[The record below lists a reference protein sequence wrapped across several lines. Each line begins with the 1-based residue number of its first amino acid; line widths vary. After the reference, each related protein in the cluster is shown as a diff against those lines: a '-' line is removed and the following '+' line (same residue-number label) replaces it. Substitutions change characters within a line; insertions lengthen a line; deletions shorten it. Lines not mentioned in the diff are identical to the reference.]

1 MDTHSE
7 ETDLAGSRR
16 SVVGQGIIVRVSR
29 TASSWRR
36 FAGGAVA
43 AVAVATA
50 VAVTAGALPANAAD
64 GLIADPDQAT
74 TAAGAPVDIDVTAN
88 DTTTSS
94 DPIIVTSTSEA
105 GHGTATVLSA
115 STVRYQPE
123 AGFVGDDTFQY
134 RVRSAGARAIGSVTV
149 TVTPAADHPLTVV
162 LPTKWIVLRPGA
174 MSGEAAPGADLSV
187 RITGPR
193 TDTTLAVESAP
204 DGTWTAQFTPRWAG
218 THTVTVTEE
227 SGSSGRSATAT
238 VTAKARYLT
247 SQSRPLT
254 AADVPY
260 SYRPGC
266 PVAPAQ
272 LRNLTITYWDWN
284 DQLRTGVL
292 VVNRR
297 AVKDLRYV
305 FRVAFRT
312 KFPIRSVNPAEKYY
326 DDGRRTSAQSDKRAM
341 AADNTSAFNCRRV
354 TGSHYRRSP
363 HSFGTSIDIN
373 PRENPYV
380 THRRVY
386 PKHARTFLNRS
397 KVRKGMLVRSTPVV
411 KAFKRRGWVWGTR
424 FRYPDYQ
431 HFDM

>member
-1 MDTHSE
+1 M
-7 ETDLAGSRR
+7 
-16 SVVGQGIIVRVSR
+16 VGVL
-29 TASSWRR
+29 
-36 FAGGAVA
+36 
-43 AVAVATA
+43 AVATA

-64 GLIADPDQAT
+64 GVTAHPDEAT
-74 TAAGAPVDIDVTAN
+74 TAAGEPVDIDVTAN
-88 DTTTSS
+88 DTTTSADPLVVSRVFPPRHGSADIVS
-94 DPIIVTSTSEA
+94 DSN
-105 GHGTATVLSA
+105 
-115 STVRYQPE
+115 TVRYQPDD
-123 AGFVGDDTFQY
+123 GYVGTDSFWY
-134 RVRSAGARAIGSVTV
+134 VVRSGGAEGRARVTV
-149 TVTPAADHPLTVV
+149 TVTPTTRHPLTVV
-162 LPTKWIVLRPGA
+162 TPARWIVLRPGA
-174 MSGEAAPGADLSV
+174 MSGEATPGADLSV

-193 TDTTLAVESAP
+193 TDTTLAVESGD
-204 DGTWTAQFTPRWAG
+204 DGSWSAQFTARWPG

-227 SGSSGRSATAT
+227 SGSSSRSATAT
-238 VTAKARYLT
+238 VTAKAKYLT
-247 SQSRPLT
+247 SRSGPLT

-266 PVAPAQ
+266 PVGPAQ

-284 DQLRTGVL
+284 GQPRSGML

-312 KFPIRSVNPAEKYY
+312 KFPIRSVTPAEKFY

-341 AADNTSAFNCRRV
+341 KADNTSAFNCRRV
-354 TGSHYRRSP
+354 TGNHYRRSP

-386 PKHARTFLNRS
+386 PKHTRKFLNRS

-411 KAFKRRGWVWGTR
+411 KAFKRRGWAWGTR